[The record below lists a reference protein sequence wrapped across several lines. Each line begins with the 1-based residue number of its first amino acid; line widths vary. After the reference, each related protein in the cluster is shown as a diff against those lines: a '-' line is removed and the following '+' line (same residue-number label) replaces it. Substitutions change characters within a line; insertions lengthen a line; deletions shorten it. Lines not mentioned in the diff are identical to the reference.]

1 MDQCTTLSRRAGY
14 KRYIESL
21 ILSLKTC
28 RPISSCKAE
37 QENAE
42 VCRFEVFIENV
53 TNFAKQAQET
63 STDSESKRDS
73 WGNGWE
79 FLMSCIA
86 LSVGL
91 GNVWRFPFTALDN
104 GGRYLMCYITQLVK
118 YKLILQVVLL
128 SYPT

>member
-1 MDQCTTLSRRAGY
+1 MDQCTTLSRKAGY

-28 RPISSCKAE
+28 RPISACKADK
-37 QENAE
+37 ENVE
-42 VCRFEVFIENV
+42 VCRFSSLFDMSRIKLY
-53 TNFAKQAQET
+53 FAKQAQET
-63 STDSESKRDS
+63 NPVSESKRDS

-104 GGRYLMCYITQLVK
+104 GGRRYMC
-118 YKLILQVVLL
+118 ILLNIN
-128 SYPT
+128 SKT